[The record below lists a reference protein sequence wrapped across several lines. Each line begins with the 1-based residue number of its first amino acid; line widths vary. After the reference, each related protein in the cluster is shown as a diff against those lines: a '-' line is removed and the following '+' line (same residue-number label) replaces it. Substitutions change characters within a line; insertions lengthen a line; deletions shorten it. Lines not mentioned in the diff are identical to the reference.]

1 VLYGSSTGPSSV
13 HQRCVRAATSSGV
26 PTTVVMS
33 WGEEPDAGG
42 ELHAVGRPPGERV
55 ALDDR
60 LEVVHGHHGEERDVH
75 GVVEVVVADDD
86 VGDVLRLDAELAQ
99 RAEDEV
105 PVGHHAGVH
114 DDDAAAVADQADRA
128 RDVRHADVALDE
140 DVQPGAAREFG
151 HAADASNGRRPGGA
165 QTYRAARGRAAVDR
179 GTTARRSSPG
189 GGGQHGPVLRQ
200 PGLVRPPEER
210 TPSARVPS
218 AGVRADGDAFPGWR
232 IVAVLALGQIVS
244 WGVLYYAFP
253 VALVT
258 ITDDT
263 GWSETA
269 TTGAFTGGLVVSALA
284 GIPVGRWLDRFGP
297 RPVMTAG
304 SVLAAA
310 ATAGVALSPGLGWFF
325 VAWLVAGVA
334 MAAVLYQPA
343 VAALTRWYG
352 PHRVRALTA
361 LTLVAGLA
369 STVFAPLTSLLL
381 EHLSWR
387 DTYLV
392 LAGVLVLVTV
402 PLHATALDLP
412 WAGTTSAADASLGDK
427 ADDADRVPAGD
438 RAVRE
443 VLTSRPFWLL
453 SGGLT
458 LAAFGLYATSV
469 TLLIPLLTERGMSA
483 SLAATTLGLLGAGQL
498 LGRLGYAPLTSRTG
512 PATRAVVIVAASAAA
527 IGLLAAVPGPAWALI
542 AVAVLV
548 GAVRGAGTLLQATVV
563 AEEWGQAR
571 YASLAGAFAAPVTAA
586 GALAPFG
593 GAALA
598 DLVGSRTGALIALAG
613 LVALG
618 AVFVAAAHR
627 GSRPGGSAAVAGGGE
642 QPVG

>member
-1 VLYGSSTGPSSV
+1 MVTF
-13 HQRCVRAATSSGV
+13 RK
-26 PTTVVMS
+26 
-33 WGEEPDAGG
+33 
-42 ELHAVGRPPGERV
+42 ELTP
-55 ALDDR
+55 
-60 LEVVHGHHGEERDVH
+60 
-75 GVVEVVVADDD
+75 
-86 VGDVLRLDAELAQ
+86 
-99 RAEDEV
+99 
-105 PVGHHAGVH
+105 
-114 DDDAAAVADQADRA
+114 
-128 RDVRHADVALDE
+128 
-140 DVQPGAAREFG
+140 AAR
-151 HAADASNGRRPGGA
+151 ATAPTAS
-165 QTYRAARGRAAVDR
+165 
-179 GTTARRSSPG
+179 
-189 GGGQHGPVLRQ
+189 
-200 PGLVRPPEER
+200 
-210 TPSARVPS
+210 
-218 AGVRADGDAFPGWR
+218 ADGDTFPGWR

-253 VALVT
+253 VALTT
-258 ITDDT
+258 ITTDT

-269 TTGAFTGGLVVSALA
+269 TTGAFTGGLIASALA

-304 SVLAAA
+304 SLLA
-310 ATAGVALSPGLGWFF
+310 ATATVAVALSPGLGWF
-325 VAWLVAGVA
+325 VAAWLVAGVA
-334 MAAVLYQPA
+334 MSATLYQPA
-343 VAALTRWYG
+343 FAALTGWYG

-381 EHLSWR
+381 AQLSWR

-392 LAGVLVLVTV
+392 LAGVLVMVTV
-402 PLHATALDLP
+402 PLHLFALNLP
-412 WAGTTSAADASLGDK
+412 WTGTRSTAQATSEDEANPTPAS
-427 ADDADRVPAGD
+427 D
-438 RAVRE
+438 RAVKA

-469 TLLIPLLTERGMSA
+469 TLLIPLLTERGMST

-498 LGRLGYAPLTSRTG
+498 LGRLGYAPLTARTA

-563 AEEWGQAR
+563 AEEWGAAR
-571 YASLAGAFAAPVTAA
+571 YASLAGAFAAPITAA

-598 DLVGSRTGALIALAG
+598 DVLGSRTGALTALAC

-618 AVFVAAAHR
+618 ALFVVAAHR
-627 GSRPGGSAAVAGGGE
+627 GGRPEGAASSGRRGE
-642 QPVG
+642 QPVA